1 LTSVDNE
8 RKVFKLVSDDVDS
21 RCGYGYLLE
30 QERLEWMECNMM
42 ECPIN
47 HTFKL
52 VGKKFTMLIIRN
64 MIHRGHKRFNQLL
77 EIEEINAKILSAR
90 LKEME
95 KDGLVERKV
104 YSETPVRIEYAI
116 TEKGRALEPI
126 LNQMSE
132 FSMKYCAKDIFKDGK
147 ARKFEQVYGYEHSKK
162 GTYDSYLIL

>member
-1 LTSVDNE
+1 ML
-8 RKVFKLVSDDVDS
+8 K
-21 RCGYGYLLE
+21 
-30 QERLEWMECNMM
+30 QESIEWMEYNMK

-64 MIHRGHKRFNQLL
+64 MIHRDHKRFNQFL
-77 EIEEINAKILSAR
+77 EIEDINAKVLSAR

-95 KDGLVERKV
+95 KDGLIERKI
-104 YSETPVRIEYAI
+104 YPDTPVRIEYTI

-126 LNQMSE
+126 LDQMSA

-147 ARKFEQVYGYEHSKK
+147 ERKLEQVYGYEHSKK
-162 GTYDSYLIL
+162 GR

>member
-1 LTSVDNE
+1 
-8 RKVFKLVSDDVDS
+8 
-21 RCGYGYLLE
+21 
-30 QERLEWMECNMM
+30 MM

-64 MIHRGHKRFNQLL
+64 MIHRDHKRFNQFL
-77 EIEEINAKILSAR
+77 EIEDINAKVLSAR

-95 KDGLVERKV
+95 DDGLIERKI
-104 YSETPVRIEYAI
+104 YPDKPVRIEYTI

-126 LNQMSE
+126 LNQMSA

-147 ARKFEQVYGYEHSKK
+147 ARKLEQVYGYEHYKK
-162 GTYDSYLIL
+162 GA

>member
-1 LTSVDNE
+1 M
-8 RKVFKLVSDDVDS
+8 R
-21 RCGYGYLLE
+21 
-30 QERLEWMECNMM
+30 

-64 MIHRGHKRFNQLL
+64 MIHRDHKRFNQFL

-95 KDGLVERKV
+95 KNGLIERKV
-104 YSETPVRIEYAI
+104 YPDTPIRIEYTI

-126 LNQMSE
+126 LDQMSA
-132 FSMKYCAKDIFKDGK
+132 FSMKYCAKDVFKDGM
-147 ARKFEQVYGYEHSKK
+147 ARKIEQVYVCEPSNRA
-162 GTYDSYLIL
+162 TDSHLTR

>member
-1 LTSVDNE
+1 
-8 RKVFKLVSDDVDS
+8 
-21 RCGYGYLLE
+21 
-30 QERLEWMECNMM
+30 MM

-64 MIHRGHKRFNQLL
+64 MIHRDHKRFNQFL

-95 KDGLVERKV
+95 KDGLIERKV
-104 YSETPVRIEYAI
+104 YPDTPVRVEYSI

-126 LNQMSE
+126 LDQMSA
-132 FSMKYCAKDIFKDGK
+132 FSMRYCARDIFKDGK
-147 ARKFEQVYGYEHSKK
+147 ARTPEQVYAFENSKK
-162 GTYDSYLIL
+162 IA

>member
-1 LTSVDNE
+1 M
-8 RKVFKLVSDDVDS
+8 K
-21 RCGYGYLLE
+21 
-30 QERLEWMECNMM
+30 

-64 MIHRGHKRFNQLL
+64 MIHRDHKRFNQFL
-77 EIEEINAKILSAR
+77 EIENINAKVLSVR

-95 KDGLVERKV
+95 KDGLIERKI
-104 YSETPVRIEYAI
+104 YPDKPVRIEYTI

-126 LNQMSE
+126 LDQMSA

-147 ARKFEQVYGYEHSKK
+147 ARKPEQVYSYGHYKK
-162 GTYDSYLIL
+162 GA

>member
-1 LTSVDNE
+1 M
-8 RKVFKLVSDDVDS
+8 R
-21 RCGYGYLLE
+21 
-30 QERLEWMECNMM
+30 

-64 MIHRGHKRFNQLL
+64 MIHRDHKRFNQFL

-95 KDGLVERKV
+95 NDGLIERKV
-104 YSETPVRIEYAI
+104 YPDTPIRVEYTI

-126 LNQMSE
+126 LDQMSA
-132 FSMKYCAKDIFKDGK
+132 FSMKYCAKDVFKDGK
-147 ARKFEQVYGYEHSKK
+147 PRKLEQVYRYDDDDEHSNK
-162 GTYDSYLIL
+162 GT

>member
-1 LTSVDNE
+1 M
-8 RKVFKLVSDDVDS
+8 R
-21 RCGYGYLLE
+21 
-30 QERLEWMECNMM
+30 

-64 MIHRGHKRFNQLL
+64 MIHRDHKRFNQFL

-95 KDGLVERKV
+95 KDGLIERKV
-104 YSETPVRIEYAI
+104 YPDTPIRVEYTI

-126 LNQMSE
+126 LDQMSA
-132 FSMKYCAKDIFKDGK
+132 FSMKYCAKDVFKDGM
-147 ARKFEQVYGYEHSKK
+147 ARKLEQVYVCEPSNRATDFHL
-162 GTYDSYLIL
+162 TR

>member
-1 LTSVDNE
+1 M
-8 RKVFKLVSDDVDS
+8 R
-21 RCGYGYLLE
+21 
-30 QERLEWMECNMM
+30 

-64 MIHRGHKRFNQLL
+64 MIHRDHKRFNQFL

-95 KDGLVERKV
+95 KDGLIERKV
-104 YSETPVRIEYAI
+104 YPDTLIRVEYTI

-126 LNQMSE
+126 LDQMSA
-132 FSMKYCAKDIFKDGK
+132 FSMKYCAKDVFKDGM
-147 ARKFEQVYGYEHSKK
+147 ARKLEQVYVCEPSNRAA
-162 GTYDSYLIL
+162 DSHLTR